1 LKGLL
6 KAVLLVVC
14 ILGFAVLTEK
24 FVLANEKLHSMLQ
37 TSELPEG
44 VTVLKSNTKGI
55 YYVQHGGLYQ
65 IGFTPLTKYEL
76 IPPNTVVEHYLV
88 EDGII
93 YTTLDNTYQSYSF
106 EDQTVLT
113 YLDSHIRDF
122 ILEDTSEPLPEVCLG
137 EHCKDTDGD
146 GYTDYEEKGM
156 LTNRWDKNSF
166 PSVER
171 SGVDNDNDNIDD
183 ALDNCPNKGNT
194 KQDNLD
200 RDAYGDACDSDID
213 GDGYSNDAEV
223 EAGTNR
229 WDSTDYPSEQPQAN
243 NDIDGDGVLNVEDN
257 CPTVPNPTN
266 WDNDEDGI
274 GNLCDPDIDGDGYS
288 NTEELAAKSSI
299 WEDTSTP
306 DNING
311 YVPPKDCNET

>member
-1 LKGLL
+1 
-6 KAVLLVVC
+6 V
-14 ILGFAVLTEK
+14 LGFAVLTEK
-24 FVLANEKLHSMLQ
+24 LVIANEKLHSMLQ

-44 VTVLKSNTKGI
+44 VVVLKSNTKGI

-65 IGFTPLTKYEL
+65 LVFNPLTKYEL
-76 IPPNTVVEHYLV
+76 IPPSTVVEHYLV

-93 YTTLDNTYQSYSF
+93 YTTLDNTYHSYSF

-113 YLDSHIRDF
+113 YLDNHIRYF
-122 ILEDTSEPLPEVCLG
+122 ISESTTTPLPEVCLG

-200 RDAYGDACDSDID
+200 RDAYGDSCDSDID
-213 GDGYSNDAEV
+213 GDGYSNDLEYTK
-223 EAGTNR
+223 GTNR
-229 WDSTDYPSEQPQAN
+229 YRGSEYPDDILPDIPSDGVPPQAN
-243 NDIDGDGVLNVEDN
+243 LDTDEDGVVDTEDN
-257 CPTVPNPTN
+257 CPTMYNTTQ
-266 WDNDEDGI
+266 WDNDDDGI

-288 NTEELAAKSSI
+288 NTEEELAKSSK
-299 WEDTSTP
+299 WSEESTP
-306 DNING
+306 ENING
-311 YVPPKDCNET
+311 YVPPTNCSS